1 MESNP
6 NSCDKIR
13 KETLEV
19 LEFAGPSLDAILA
32 QGQYFDKVDDKLGA
46 NNYAE
51 LLKFVTKDCKKM
63 SNAKL
68 WKPLPMNTNLE
79 KLVEQLEFDWP
90 KKSEEKFQHMKAIFQ
105 DIDLTF
111 EKKGLKSAQIPGV
124 EQYEPNSR
132 QPSNTSVAGHRQ
144 QQPQKNP
151 NVQSGNIGTADE
163 EYDPILDDERL
174 KNIDK
179 KIGQRILNEVVHKKT
194 ETKWE
199 DIAGLENVKQAI
211 NEIVVYPMQNPEL
224 FQGLLAPAKGL
235 LLFGPPGTGKTL
247 IGKCIASESGATFFA
262 ISASS
267 LTSKWVGEG
276 EKMVR
281 ALFAVARCLQP
292 SVVFIDEIDSLLTQ
306 RVDGEHD
313 SSRRMKTE
321 FLVQF
326 DGVST
331 GSEDRLLI
339 VGATNRPQEL
349 DEAARRRF
357 TKRLYIPLPEVT
369 ARRQIIK
376 TLMAKG
382 KSGLTDDCIDQVAIK
397 TAGYSGADMATLCKE
412 AALGPIRAIIRS
424 RGTAKNLAN
433 ADLPPISLADFE
445 SALKIVKA
453 SVNGT
458 DLNAYE
464 EWDERYGATRDNNQ

>member
-1 MESNP
+1 M
-6 NSCDKIR
+6 SCDKQRIECL
-13 KETLEV
+13 ETLSWVGSSTE
-19 LEFAGPSLDAILA
+19 SILA
-32 QGQYFDKVDDKLGA
+32 QGKYFSEVDDRSRT
-46 NNYAE
+46 NNYRD
-51 LLKFVTKDCKKM
+51 LIKDALGHAKSL
-63 SNAKL
+63 SNPKL
-68 WKPLPMNTNLE
+68 WAAIHPLSDMD
-79 KLVEQLEFDWP
+79 KLIQQLGLNWPAKTSQNQHRHVERIFNEIDDEF
-90 KKSEEKFQHMKAIFQ
+90 Q
-105 DIDLTF
+105 
-111 EKKGLKSAQIPGV
+111 KKGLKPAPRLPPPKPQVTDSTKKTDDL
-124 EQYEPNSR
+124 NNR
-132 QPSNTSVAGHRQ
+132 KCDTSNKTEE
-144 QQPQKNP
+144 
-151 NVQSGNIGTADE
+151 D
-163 EYDPILDDERL
+163 EYDPILSDERL

-179 KIGQRILNEVVHKKT
+179 KIGQRILNEVVHKKQD
-194 ETKWE
+194 TKWD

-211 NEIVVYPMQNPEL
+211 NEIVVYPMQNPDL
-224 FQGLLAPAKGL
+224 FKGLLAPAKGL

-331 GSEDRLLI
+331 GADDRLLI

-357 TKRLYIPLPEVT
+357 TKRLYVPLPDEE
-369 ARRQIIK
+369 ARKEIIAS
-376 TLMAKG
+376 LMKKAK
-382 KSGLTDDCIDQVAIK
+382 SALTEDCINYIVEK
-397 TAGYSGADMATLCKE
+397 TEGYSGADMSTLCKE
-412 AALGPIRAIIRS
+412 AALSSVRTVIRA
-424 RGTAKNLAN
+424 RGNAKNLGSE
-433 ADLPPISLADFE
+433 DIPPVSRGDFDQ
-445 SALKIVKA
+445 ALRHVKA
-453 SVNGT
+453 SVSGN
-458 DLNAYE
+458 DLGLYE
-464 EWDERYGATRDNNQ
+464 DWDYRYGASRETSTQGS